1 MPKKRKTTPPTT
13 VFTITTKTFAG
24 IAEGP
29 TATLPTS
36 ATTPSTAT
44 TKPLVTKTRKTTIKK
59 TIHTKA
65 STSIVLPTTNNNT
78 KRKNYNE
85 NNKTW

>member
-59 TIHTKA
+59 QYI
-65 STSIVLPTTNNNT
+65 
-78 KRKNYNE
+78 RKHQHQ
-85 NNKTW
+85 

>member
-44 TKPLVTKTRKTTIKK
+44 TKPLVTKTRKK

-78 KRKNYNE
+78 KRKNSNE